1 MIIMILIYSDGASRG
16 NPGPASIAYVILSGN
31 EVLCENSEYVGMMTN
46 NQVEY
51 FALISALKSASNIT
65 DAEVICHVDSQLV
78 AKQLNG
84 LYRTRNSVLKE
95 MSDEVIDLAKRFS
108 DVTFTY
114 VPREDTRI
122 RAVDRLANQT
132 LDELGF

>member
-1 MIIMILIYSDGASRG
+1 MILIYSDGASRG

-31 EVLCENSEYVGMMTN
+31 KVLCENSEFVGKMTN

-78 AKQLNG
+78 VKQLYR
-84 LYRTRNSVLKE
+84 LYRTRNSVLKKL
-95 MSDEVIDLAKRFS
+95 SDEVKDLARRFS
-108 DVTFTY
+108 DVTFTH
-114 VPREDTRI
+114 VPREDAWI
-122 RAVDRLANQT
+122 RVVDRLANQT
-132 LDELGF
+132 LDNLGF